1 LLIFNEDI
9 NLTRDFFIK
18 KPIKNVLLLR
28 LLLASLVF
36 LPAGRVSAQPFTTLY
51 SFGASP
57 GDGSQPNAGL
67 ILSGNTLY
75 GTTFQGGSSGFGT
88 VFAVNTDGLGYT
100 NLYSFT
106 NGTDGANPCAGL
118 ILSGDTLYGTAL
130 YGGSSNV
137 GTVFAVNTDGSG
149 FTNLYSFTGCTN
161 GAYPSAGL
169 VLSGGTLYGVTGAG
183 IFAVNTNGTG
193 FTNVYSFTNESTN
206 GSDVQCDGLVLSGST
221 LYGIAGIG
229 GTNGFGMVFA
239 ANTNGFGTLFAVN
252 TDGSGFTNLYT
263 FNDGSDGADPYT
275 ELVLSGS
282 TLYGTTSRGGPT
294 NEGTVFA
301 INTDGSGFTNLYS
314 FKNGSD
320 GSAPRPGLVLSG
332 NTLYG
337 TASFGSGGVG
347 TVFALNT
354 NGTDFTNLYT
364 FTGGSDGVL
373 PAGGPIVSGNFLY
386 GTAVIGGSSG
396 GGTVFRISL
405 VAPPQLALTLSG
417 ANVVLTWP
425 TNAAGFTLEST
436 TSLLPAL
443 WSTNL
448 PAPVVIN
455 GQNVVTNAITGTQ
468 QFYQLAQ

>member
-137 GTVFAVNTDGSG
+137 GTVFAVNTDGSD
-149 FTNLYSFTGCTN
+149 FTNLYSFTGCSN
-161 GAYPSAGL
+161 GAYPYAGL

-183 IFAVNTNGTG
+183 IYAVNTDGTD
-193 FTNVYSFTNESTN
+193 FTNLYSFTNGSTN
-206 GSDVQCDGLVLSGST
+206 GSDAQCDGLVLSGTT
-221 LYGIAGIG
+221 LYGIVGVS
-229 GTNGFGMVFA
+229 GTNGV
-239 ANTNGFGTLFAVN
+239 GTLFAAN
-252 TDGSGFTNLYT
+252 TDGSGWTNLLT
-263 FNDGSDGADPYT
+263 FNDGSDGADPYAK
-275 ELVLSGS
+275 LILSGS
-282 TLYGTTSRGGPT
+282 TLYGTMSRGGVS
-294 NEGTVFA
+294 NNGAVFA
-301 INTDGSGFTNLYS
+301 VNTDGTGFTNLYN
-314 FKNGSD
+314 FTNGSD
-320 GSAPRPGLVLSG
+320 GSAPKPGLVLAG
-332 NTLYG
+332 NKLYG
-337 TASFGSGGVG
+337 TATFGSGGVG
-347 TVFALNT
+347 TVFAVNT
-354 NGTDFTNLYT
+354 NATGFTNLYT

-373 PAGGPIVSGNFLY
+373 PFGGLILSGNSLY
-386 GTAVIGGSSG
+386 GTTAIGGSSG
-396 GGTVFRISL
+396 GGTVFSITL
-405 VAPPQLALTLSG
+405 PGPPQLAITLSG
-417 ANVVLTWP
+417 ANVVLAWP

-436 TSLLPAL
+436 TNLLPAA

-455 GQNVVTNAITGTQ
+455 GQNVVTNAISGTQ
-468 QFYQLAQ
+468 QFYQLIQ